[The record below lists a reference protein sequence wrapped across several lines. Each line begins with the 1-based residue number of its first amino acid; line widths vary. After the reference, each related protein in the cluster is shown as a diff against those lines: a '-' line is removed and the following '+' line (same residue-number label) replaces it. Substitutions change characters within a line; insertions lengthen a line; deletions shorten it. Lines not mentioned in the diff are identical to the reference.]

1 MSSHDVSLGATKEHP
16 FPAPNSSPPRLTPTI
31 SRSIEQRTTTPY
43 SPAAIEHV
51 ASPDRMLVAV
61 LPASPKSAQE
71 TIRALLEADQLT
83 APVHVRAIYRD
94 VAKAPAEFVSHGSFH
109 AVAGDLSNAA
119 SLDLGNADTVFA
131 ITPPRYD
138 GSDMMQWARQASEN
152 TRIAIQKAG
161 TVKRLV
167 LLSSMGAEQPEG
179 TGEIMTNHIAE
190 EILKDVVP
198 EVVFMRCAY
207 FMENW
212 APAME
217 TVQAKQP
224 HLFSVITPLDYEIPM
239 VSVADIGK
247 ACATYI
253 MAMDNPKNPYVVE
266 VHGPRE
272 YTAKDVQEA
281 FQDVAGH
288 AVELRPIEK
297 ADLPAF
303 FGRFLPEASVGP
315 FVEMTRSFLPGG
327 VIAKESGNSPSPD
340 RMYRGR
346 TELVDAIRR
355 LFRKR

>member
-1 MSSHDVSLGATKEHP
+1 
-16 FPAPNSSPPRLTPTI
+16 
-31 SRSIEQRTTTPY
+31 
-43 SPAAIEHV
+43 
-51 ASPDRMLVAV
+51 MLVAV

-83 APVHVRAIYRD
+83 APVHVHAIYRD
-94 VAKAPAEFVSHGSFH
+94 PAKAPAEFVAHGSFH

-138 GSDMMQWARQASEN
+138 GTDMMQWARQASEN
-152 TRIAIQKAG
+152 TRAAIQKAG

-217 TVQAKQP
+217 TVQSKHP
-224 HLFSVITPLDYEIPM
+224 HLSSVITPLDYEIPM

-253 MAMDNPKNPYVVE
+253 MAMDHPKSPYIVE

-281 FQDVAGH
+281 FHDVAGH
-288 AVELRPIEK
+288 AVELKPVEK
-297 ADLPAF
+297 GDLPAF
-303 FGRFLPEASVGP
+303 FGQFLPEASVGP

-327 VIAKESGNSPSPD
+327 IIAKESGNSPSPD

-355 LFRKR
+355 LFKRR

>member
-1 MSSHDVSLGATKEHP
+1 
-16 FPAPNSSPPRLTPTI
+16 
-31 SRSIEQRTTTPY
+31 
-43 SPAAIEHV
+43 
-51 ASPDRMLVAV
+51 MLIAV

-71 TIRALLEADQLT
+71 TIRSLLEADQLT

-94 VAKAPAEFVSHGSFH
+94 VAKAPAEFVAHGSFH
-109 AVAGDLSNAA
+109 AVAGDLSHAA
-119 SLDLGNADTVFA
+119 SLDLGGVDTVFA

-152 TRIAIQKAG
+152 TRVAIRKAG

-198 EVVFMRCAY
+198 EVVFMRCSY

-212 APAME
+212 APAIE
-217 TVQAKQP
+217 TVQSKHP
-224 HLFSVITPLDYEIPM
+224 YLSSVITPLDYEIPM
-239 VSVADIGK
+239 VSVTDIGK
-247 ACATYI
+247 ACATYLT
-253 MAMDNPKNPYVVE
+253 AMENPKSPYIVE

-272 YTAKDVQEA
+272 YTARDVQEA

-288 AVELRPIEK
+288 AVELKPVEK
-297 ADLPAF
+297 DDLPTF
-303 FGRFLPEASVGP
+303 FGHFLPAASVGP

-327 VIAKESGNSPSPD
+327 IIAKESGNSPSPD

-346 TELVDAIRR
+346 TELVEAIGRM
-355 LFRKR
+355 FKKR

>member
-1 MSSHDVSLGATKEHP
+1 
-16 FPAPNSSPPRLTPTI
+16 
-31 SRSIEQRTTTPY
+31 
-43 SPAAIEHV
+43 
-51 ASPDRMLVAV
+51 MLVAV

-138 GSDMMQWARQASEN
+138 GSDMMEWARQASEN
-152 TRIAIQKAG
+152 TRVAIQKG
-161 TVKRLV
+161 WDGQTP
-167 LLSSMGAEQPEG
+167 GAPLQHG
-179 TGEIMTNHIAE
+179 RRTARGNKIMTNHIAE

-355 LFRKR
+355 LFRKG